1 MKAKKDGGFFERIQ
15 GKIHP
20 VAVDNYYGPK
30 LLKSCDSLPY
40 LVKVLKA
47 HVVMLA
53 ERDIIPKKAAG
64 QLLTALS
71 EIGSHQLELD
81 PTLEDL
87 YINLENYLV
96 KQVGPETSGFMP
108 VARSR
113 NDVESTM
120 WRIELRE
127 KLLRL
132 AQSVLAVI
140 TTINDRAE
148 ETKES
153 LMPGYTYGQQ
163 AQPVT
168 MGHYLS
174 GISAMLLRDVERIF
188 DCINR
193 FNYCPLG
200 AAALAGTSYP
210 IDRGFTASLLGFAG
224 VLEHTQDAVAAA
236 DYMLEASG
244 AAVICI
250 NTLTRFAEDIIRWCS
265 NEVAFAS
272 LPDSLID
279 SSSIMPQKRNPVIV
293 ATVRSY
299 GRLIAGKFAGICAA
313 SSVGFEASRDVT
325 VAFDDVLE
333 SVNLTYNMSQIM
345 QVCIKELIFDLEAME
360 QALKIGFSNTTEIAD
375 TLVKEGKIP
384 FRTAHQVVGGAVAE
398 LHYQRKGPEDFT
410 FDLLNDWCRKIT
422 GSPLPVDKERIELAF
437 DFKVGVDRR
446 NCIGGPAAAEVE
458 RMIEKQRNKAR
469 NLQETARQLLNKWET
484 ADIELRERAG
494 RLIG

>member
-30 LLKSCDSLPY
+30 LLKRCDSLPY

-140 TTINDRAE
+140 TTINDRDE

-153 LMPGYTYGQQ
+153 LMPG
-163 AQPVT
+163 
-168 MGHYLS
+168 
-174 GISAMLLRDVERIF
+174 
-188 DCINR
+188 
-193 FNYCPLG
+193 
-200 AAALAGTSYP
+200 
-210 IDRGFTASLLGFAG
+210 
-224 VLEHTQDAVAAA
+224 
-236 DYMLEASG
+236 
-244 AAVICI
+244 
-250 NTLTRFAEDIIRWCS
+250 
-265 NEVAFAS
+265 
-272 LPDSLID
+272 
-279 SSSIMPQKRNPVIV
+279 
-293 ATVRSY
+293 
-299 GRLIAGKFAGICAA
+299 
-313 SSVGFEASRDVT
+313 
-325 VAFDDVLE
+325 
-333 SVNLTYNMSQIM
+333 
-345 QVCIKELIFDLEAME
+345 
-360 QALKIGFSNTTEIAD
+360 
-375 TLVKEGKIP
+375 
-384 FRTAHQVVGGAVAE
+384 
-398 LHYQRKGPEDFT
+398 
-410 FDLLNDWCRKIT
+410 
-422 GSPLPVDKERIELAF
+422 
-437 DFKVGVDRR
+437 
-446 NCIGGPAAAEVE
+446 
-458 RMIEKQRNKAR
+458 
-469 NLQETARQLLNKWET
+469 
-484 ADIELRERAG
+484 
-494 RLIG
+494 